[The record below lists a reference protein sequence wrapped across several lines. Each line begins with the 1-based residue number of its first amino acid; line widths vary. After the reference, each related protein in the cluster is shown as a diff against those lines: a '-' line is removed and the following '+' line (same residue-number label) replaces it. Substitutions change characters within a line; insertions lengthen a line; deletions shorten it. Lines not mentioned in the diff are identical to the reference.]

1 MKDKTVSEVLKVL
14 HKHKTDLMLRSKVRR
29 TGVGF
34 KIKDGKVTED
44 VGIIIFVRNKPSIQA
59 LLEERTEPVPKEIE
73 GYKTDIINIPLGFT
87 PRLNRLL

>member
-1 MKDKTVSEVLKVL
+1 MRDKTVNEVLKVL
-14 HKHKTDLMLRSKVRR
+14 HKHKTDLILRNKVRR

-44 VGIIIFVRNKPSIQA
+44 VGIIIFVRNKPSVQA
-59 LLEERTEPVPKEIE
+59 LLEDRTEPVPKEIE

-87 PRLNRLL
+87 PRLNR